1 MNEIEA
7 GIERLQEQIDELRS
21 RLKELK
27 NGLEPESE
35 ASPVTLGAPVDIMLD
50 EPEPEVAE
58 PEAVEPEPE
67 PEPAER
73 EPEAEEPEPETVE
86 PEPVAEPEPEVEEPE
101 PAPEPEAEEPEPE
114 PEAVEPE
121 PVPEPAAPEP
131 EPVNLDYQ
139 WVKDIPGGPVTN
151 IISGISLNDRV
162 LLINTLFKEDPIL
175 FQQTIVAF
183 NGMTSLY
190 EAVEYIK
197 SRFPDWNLASET
209 VYRLMMAARRKLK

>member
-21 RLKELK
+21 RLEELK
-27 NGLEPESE
+27 NGLEPEFE
-35 ASPVTLGAPVDIMLD
+35 AAPETLGVPVDIMLD
-50 EPEPEVAE
+50 EPEPEVI
-58 PEAVEPEPE
+58 EPEPE

-101 PAPEPEAEEPEPE
+101 PAPEPEAEESEPEVKESEPAPEQE
-114 PEAVEPE
+114 PEAVS
-121 PVPEPAAPEP
+121 APK
-131 EPVNLDYQ
+131 PVNLDYQ
-139 WVKDIPGGPVTN
+139 WVKDIPGGPVAN

-183 NGMTSLY
+183 NGMNSLY

>member
-7 GIERLQEQIDELRS
+7 GIERLQEQIDALRS
-21 RLKELK
+21 QLKELK

-50 EPEPEVAE
+50 EPEPEPA
-58 PEAVEPEPE
+58 
-67 PEPAER
+67 PEPAE
-73 EPEAEEPEPETVE
+73 PESASGTESETVE
-86 PEPVAEPEPEVEEPE
+86 PEPVAEPEPEVEEPGPAPEQE
-101 PAPEPEAEEPEPE
+101 PEPVPEPEPEAEEP
-114 PEAVEPE
+114 
-121 PVPEPAAPEP
+121 AAPEP
-131 EPVNLDYQ
+131 KPVNLDYQ

-183 NGMTSLY
+183 NGMNSLY
-190 EAVEYIK
+190 EAVEYVK

>member
-21 RLKELK
+21 RLEELK
-27 NGLEPESE
+27 NGLEPEFE
-35 ASPVTLGAPVDIMLD
+35 AAPETLGVPVDIMLD
-50 EPEPEVAE
+50 
-58 PEAVEPEPE
+58 
-67 PEPAER
+67 
-73 EPEAEEPEPETVE
+73 
-86 PEPVAEPEPEVEEPE
+86 EPEPEVEEPE
-101 PAPEPEAEEPEPE
+101 PAPEPEAEESEPEVKESEPAPEQE
-114 PEAVEPE
+114 PEAVS
-121 PVPEPAAPEP
+121 APK
-131 EPVNLDYQ
+131 PVNLDYQ

-183 NGMTSLY
+183 NGMNSLY

>member
-21 RLKELK
+21 RLEELK
-27 NGLEPESE
+27 NGLEPEFE
-35 ASPVTLGAPVDIMLD
+35 AAPETLGVPVDIMLD
-50 EPEPEVAE
+50 EPEPEVAG

-67 PEPAER
+67 PVEPEL
-73 EPEAEEPEPETVE
+73 EAEEPEPV
-86 PEPVAEPEPEVEEPE
+86 
-101 PAPEPEAEEPEPE
+101 PEPE
-114 PEAVEPE
+114 PEAVEPKPVPEPEPEAEEPE

-131 EPVNLDYQ
+131 KPVNLDYQ

-183 NGMTSLY
+183 NGMNSLY

-209 VYRLMMAARRKLK
+209 VYRLMMAVRRKLK

>member
-21 RLKELK
+21 RLEELK
-27 NGLEPESE
+27 NGLEPEFE
-35 ASPVTLGAPVDIMLD
+35 AAPETLGVPVDIMLD
-50 EPEPEVAE
+50 EPEPEVAG

-67 PEPAER
+67 P
-73 EPEAEEPEPETVE
+73 VE
-86 PEPVAEPEPEVEEPE
+86 PELEAEEPE
-101 PAPEPEAEEPEPE
+101 PAPEPE
-114 PEAVEPE
+114 PEAEEPE

-183 NGMTSLY
+183 NGMNSLY

>member
-7 GIERLQEQIDELRS
+7 GIERLQEQIDALRS
-21 RLKELK
+21 QLKELK

-50 EPEPEVAE
+50 EPEPEPA
-58 PEAVEPEPE
+58 
-67 PEPAER
+67 PEPAEPAPEPV
-73 EPEAEEPEPETVE
+73 EPESASGTESETVE

-101 PAPEPEAEEPEPE
+101 PAPEQ
-114 PEAVEPE
+114 EPE
-121 PVPEPAAPEP
+121 PVPAPK
-131 EPVNLDYQ
+131 PVNLDYQ
-139 WVKDIPGGPVTN
+139 WVKDIPGGPVSN

-183 NGMTSLY
+183 NGMNSLY
-190 EAVEYIK
+190 EAVEYVK

>member
-21 RLKELK
+21 RLEELK
-27 NGLEPESE
+27 NGLEPEFE
-35 ASPVTLGAPVDIMLD
+35 AAPETLGVPVDIMLD
-50 EPEPEVAE
+50 EPEPEVE
-58 PEAVEPEPE
+58 E
-67 PEPAER
+67 PEPAP

-86 PEPVAEPEPEVEEPE
+86 PEPVAEPEPEVKESE
-101 PAPEPEAEEPEPE
+101 PAPEQE
-114 PEAVEPE
+114 PEAVS
-121 PVPEPAAPEP
+121 APK
-131 EPVNLDYQ
+131 PVNLDYQ

-183 NGMTSLY
+183 NGMNSLY
-190 EAVEYIK
+190 EAVEYVK

>member
-7 GIERLQEQIDELRS
+7 GIERLQEQIDALRS
-21 RLKELK
+21 QLKELK
-27 NGLEPESE
+27 NGLEPEFE

-50 EPEPEVAE
+50 EPEPESAPE
-58 PEAVEPEPE
+58 PAPEPVEPESASGTE
-67 PEPAER
+67 PES
-73 EPEAEEPEPETVE
+73 
-86 PEPVAEPEPEVEEPE
+86 EEPE
-101 PAPEPEAEEPEPE
+101 PAPEPK
-114 PEAVEPE
+114 
-121 PVPEPAAPEP
+121 
-131 EPVNLDYQ
+131 PVNLDYQ
-139 WVKDIPGGPVTN
+139 WVKDIPSGPVSN

-190 EAVEYIK
+190 EAVEYVK

>member
-21 RLKELK
+21 RLEELK
-27 NGLEPESE
+27 NGLEPEFE
-35 ASPVTLGAPVDIMLD
+35 AAPETLGVPVDIMLD
-50 EPEPEVAE
+50 EPEPEVAG

-67 PEPAER
+67 P
-73 EPEAEEPEPETVE
+73 VE
-86 PEPVAEPEPEVEEPE
+86 PELEAEEPE
-101 PAPEPEAEEPEPE
+101 PAPEPEPEAEEPEPVPEPE
-114 PEAVEPE
+114 PEAVEPEPVPEPEPEAEEPE

-183 NGMTSLY
+183 NGMNSLY